1 MTIQSARVNYVVGD
15 KASDYSCVYYMDG
28 DKNLDET
35 IQFRVCDKVWLEFGP
50 GDQTWRLGLEG
61 PNWNFPEQ
69 HFSTFTLFWWHI

>member
-50 GDQTWRLGLEG
+50 GDQT
-61 PNWNFPEQ
+61 
-69 HFSTFTLFWWHI
+69 